1 MDKLLTLLNLNKLA
15 MNAVSIDEA
24 AFEIVNKTHTLVPYD
39 QAVLLRNH
47 DTSLKAAAVSGNATI
62 DPTGPHASLL
72 QSIMPQLAPPSSAE
86 NVPRVYEIKP
96 QHIRPRDKDKWQI
109 IARPHNL
116 VLIFG
121 TTREG
126 RLGCLLLQREKPFTE
141 AERTLLGELAE
152 GYSYALALHAL
163 RSKTARFSSFAL
175 NSKTKKLIAAALVLA
190 FFMPVKLTITA
201 PAEIIA
207 EDSKAITAPFQGM
220 IEDIAVAP
228 GDSIKQG
235 DTVLTMDR
243 EALRAEAA
251 SAAQAL
257 ELARISLSR
266 TRREALADPQKKAEI
281 NALEA
286 EIKSR
291 QIEYDYAQDLLTRS
305 TLTSPQDGVA
315 VFSDAN
321 SFKGKPVSAGERI
334 MMIANPQT
342 LELLVRVPADAMIP
356 LEKNAD
362 VSFYANAAPLR
373 AYAGATLNAGYQ
385 ASADPDGLMTYKLR
399 AQLDSDDDLRIGW
412 KGTAK
417 IYGEWTILGYSLLR
431 RPLIAL
437 RNLTGL

>member
-1 MDKLLTLLNLNKLA
+1 MEA
-15 MNAVSIDEA
+15 ASEDEA
-24 AFEIVNKTHTLVPYD
+24 AFQIVNKTHTLVPYD
-39 QAVLLRNH
+39 QAILLRYH
-47 DTSLKAAAVSGNATI
+47 DTALKAAAVSGNAVI
-62 DPTGPHASLL
+62 DPTGPHANLL
-72 QSIMPQLAPPSSAE
+72 QTLLPQIAPPSSGKKA
-86 NVPRVYEIKP
+86 PQIHDIKP
-96 QHIRPRDKDKWQI
+96 QQISPQDKDKWSV

-116 VLIFG
+116 VLVLE
-121 TTREG
+121 TAKEG
-126 RLGCLLLQREKPFTE
+126 RMGCVLLQRQKPFSD

-152 GYSYALALHAL
+152 GYSSALALHVL
-163 RSKTARFSSFAL
+163 RSKSSRFSSLSL
-175 NSKTKKLIAAALVLA
+175 NSKTKKIIAAALVLA
-190 FFMPVKLTITA
+190 FFIPVKLTITA
-201 PAEIIA
+201 PAEIVA

-220 IEDIAVAP
+220 IEDISVSP
-228 GDSIKQG
+228 GDAVQQG
-235 DTVLTMDR
+235 DTLLTMDR

-281 NALEA
+281 SALEA

-291 QIEYDYAQDLLTRS
+291 QIEFDYAQDLLNRS
-305 TLTSPQDGVA
+305 ILTSPQDGVA

-321 SFKGKPVSAGERI
+321 SLKGKPVGAGEKI

-356 LEKNAD
+356 LEEDAD
-362 VSFYANAAPLR
+362 VYFYANAAPLR
-373 AYAGATLNAGYQ
+373 GYAGEALNAGYQ

-399 AQLDSDDDLRIGW
+399 ASLQRDDDLRIGW

-417 IYGEWTILGYSLLR
+417 IYGNWTILGYSLLR

-437 RNLTGL
+437 RNMTGL

>member
-15 MNAVSIDEA
+15 TEAASEEEA
-24 AFEIVNKTHTLVPYD
+24 AFQIVNKTHTLVPYD
-39 QAVLLRNH
+39 QAILLRYH
-47 DTSLKAAAVSGNATI
+47 DTTLKAAAVSGNAVI
-62 DPTGPHASLL
+62 DPTGPHANLL
-72 QSIMPQLAPPSSAE
+72 QTLLPQIAPPPSGEKA
-86 NVPRVYEIKP
+86 PQIHDIKP
-96 QHIRPRDKDKWQI
+96 QHISPQDKDKWSV
-109 IARPHNL
+109 IARPHNIVL
-116 VLIFG
+116 VLE
-121 TTREG
+121 TAKEG
-126 RLGCLLLQREKPFTE
+126 RMGCVLLQRQKPFSD

-152 GYSYALALHAL
+152 GYSSALALHIL
-163 RSKTARFSSFAL
+163 RSKSSRFSFLSL
-175 NSKTKKLIAAALVLA
+175 NSKTKKIITAALVLA
-190 FFMPVKLTITA
+190 FFIPVKLTITA
-201 PAEIIA
+201 PAEIVA
-207 EDSKAITAPFQGM
+207 KDSKAITAPFQGL
-220 IEDIAVAP
+220 IEDILVSP
-228 GDSIKQG
+228 GDAVQQG
-235 DTVLTMDR
+235 DTLLTMDR

-291 QIEYDYAQDLLTRS
+291 QIEFDYAQDLLNRS
-305 TLTSPQDGVA
+305 ILTSPQDGVA

-321 SFKGKPVSAGERI
+321 SLSGKPVGAGEKI

-356 LEKNAD
+356 LKEKAD
-362 VSFYANAAPLR
+362 ISFYANAAPLSS
-373 AYAGATLNAGYQ
+373 YAGEALNAGYQ

-399 AQLDSDDDLRIGW
+399 ASLQREDDLRIGW

-417 IYGEWTILGYSLLR
+417 VYGNWTILGYSLLR

-437 RNLTGL
+437 RNMTGL